1 MATITPSPA
10 RAAPPATVQRSPGRL
25 WSLLLEAGEL
35 VRFGGQALRA
45 LPFSLQ
51 YVSEVAR
58 HAALMLRG
66 TLPLMAVMT
75 AFIGTSVIN
84 FGFFFLRSIGAS
96 DAVGLASGYGG
107 PRQLATTMFGYVF
120 TAKICCGIAAELG
133 AMKIQEEIDAMDT
146 IAVDHRRYLVATR
159 LLAALL
165 FTPIAVAIVIVS
177 YTAGCY
183 ATAVVLLQGVDPH
196 VFLDTHWSVQS
207 LADWTFVLVLCLV
220 MAMVTA
226 IVGCFYGLRASGG
239 PAGVGSGVARSL
251 YVNLIIVHL
260 LSVCGAVLV
269 YGANLRLPVGG

>member
-1 MATITPSPA
+1 MATTTTRSS
-10 RAAPPATVQRSPGRL
+10 AAPPAF
-25 WSLLLEAGEL
+25 LLEAGEL

-45 LPFSLQ
+45 IPFSLQ
-51 YVSEVAR
+51 YFSEVAR
-58 HAALMLRG
+58 HASLMLRG
-66 TLPLMAVMT
+66 SLPLMAVMT

-84 FGFFFLRSIGAS
+84 FGFFFLRSIGAG

-133 AMKIQEEIDAMDT
+133 AMKIQQEIDAMDAV
-146 IAVDHRRYLVATR
+146 AVDHRRYLVGTR

-165 FTPIAVAIVIVS
+165 FTPVAVALTILS

-207 LADWTFVLVLCLV
+207 LADWTFVLVLCLL
-220 MAMVTA
+220 MATITA

-239 PAGVGSGVARSL
+239 PAGVGSAVARSL
-251 YVNLIIVHL
+251 YVNLVVVHL

-269 YGANLRLPVGG
+269 YGADLRLPVGG